1 MTRKSALTAALA
13 ASITLAP
20 LAGCENLP
28 GGQKE
33 QGTAIGGL
41 AGAAAGA
48 ALYKQN
54 RLLGALLGGAL
65 GAGGGY
71 LIGANWDKISGK
83 DKDKAKEDAVK
94 ADQNARSHP
103 ATASDVE
110 KARSADI
117 NGDGFV
123 TLDEVVAMTD
133 AGLSTKEQ
141 IRRLERTQQYFE
153 LTDEQERYLRDKGVS
168 NDVILAMRD
177 MNRDARTASSTE
189 EPSTTGNQRISRDQ
203 SDRSTSSTRSSDNS
217 R

>member
-1 MTRKSALTAALA
+1 MFRNRLVTSALVTSL
-13 ASITLAP
+13 TLTP
-20 LAGCENLP
+20 VLTGCENLP

-103 ATASDVE
+103 ATA
-110 KARSADI
+110 
-117 NGDGFV
+117 
-123 TLDEVVAMTD
+123 
-133 AGLSTKEQ
+133 
-141 IRRLERTQQYFE
+141 
-153 LTDEQERYLRDKGVS
+153 
-168 NDVILAMRD
+168 
-177 MNRDARTASSTE
+177 
-189 EPSTTGNQRISRDQ
+189 
-203 SDRSTSSTRSSDNS
+203 
-217 R
+217 